1 MATLITSLDSF
12 NHEISN
18 SFCPMSCSSLSP
30 LKTNKFNALISSK
43 RLNNF
48 SLAQVSSDPIIAQ
61 RSKLDIAKVTNAYY
75 LIKFQLTGNCS
86 TKHYGREARLS
97 PGDFVICS
105 SCEPYQ
111 LEFKTNYQQAV
122 FAMPQLAL
130 QEMFQTPDDYLGLR
144 MGNEEP
150 TNGML
155 AQFVYSLSQ
164 RMNQLNPEALQSME
178 ANLLDLL
185 ITSLKNQKNNH
196 KKIIETSPEQHLQ
209 RIKRMINMHIKDF
222 RLGVDFIAQTESI
235 SKRYLHMLFK
245 TQNISVSKYI
255 QQLRLDGCYKDLTNS
270 EFNNISISNIALA
283 WGFGDLSH
291 FNRCFKAQY
300 SHTPRQIRL
309 RGV

>member
-1 MATLITSLDSF
+1 MTTLITSLDSF

-18 SFCPMSCSSLSP
+18 SFCPMSCSAVSP
-30 LKTNKFNALISSK
+30 LKKDQFNASLSSK
-43 RLNNF
+43 RLNRF
-48 SLAQVSSDPIIAQ
+48 SLAHVSSNPLVAK
-61 RSKLDIAKVTNAYY
+61 RSKLDIARVTDAYY

-86 TKHYGREARLS
+86 TKHYGREARLA

-105 SCEPYQ
+105 SSEPYQ
-111 LEFKTNYQQAV
+111 LEFQTSYQQAV

-144 MGNEEP
+144 MANEEP

-164 RMNQLNPEALQSME
+164 RIDKLNPEALQSME
-178 ANLLDLL
+178 ANLVDLL
-185 ITSLKNQKNNH
+185 ITSLKNQKNSH
-196 KKIIETSPEQHLQ
+196 KKIIESSPEQHLQ

-222 RLGVDFIAQTESI
+222 RLSVNFIAQTENI

-245 TQNISVSKYI
+245 SQNISVSKYI
-255 QQLRLDGCYKDLTNS
+255 QQLRLEGCYKDLTNT
-270 EFNNISISNIALA
+270 EFNHISVSNVALA

-291 FNRCFKAQY
+291 FNRCFKGQY

-309 RGV
+309 QSV

>member
-1 MATLITSLDSF
+1 MTTVITSLDSF

-18 SFCPMSCSSLSP
+18 SFLPMSCSTLSSL
-30 LKTNKFNALISSK
+30 KKNEFNGLINSK
-43 RLNNF
+43 RLNRF
-48 SLAQVSSDPIIAQ
+48 SLTQVSSNPIVAQ
-61 RSKLDIAKVTNAYY
+61 RSKHNVAQVTDAYY
-75 LIKFQLTGNCS
+75 LIKFQLTGSCS
-86 TKHYGREARLS
+86 TKHYGREATLS
-97 PGDFVICS
+97 PGDFIICS
-105 SCEPYQ
+105 SSEPYQ
-111 LEFKTNYQQAV
+111 LEFHTNYQQAV

-164 RMNQLNPEALQSME
+164 RMDQLNPEALQSME

-185 ITSLKNQKNNH
+185 ITSLKNQKNSH
-196 KKIIETSPEQHLQ
+196 KKIIESSPEQHLQ

-222 RLGVDFIAQTESI
+222 RLGVDFIAQTENI

-245 TQNISVSKYI
+245 SQNISVSKYI
-255 QQLRLDGCYKDLTNS
+255 QQLRLEGCYKDLTNT
-270 EFNNISISNIALA
+270 EFNQVSISNVALE

-309 RGV
+309 RGE

>member
-1 MATLITSLDSF
+1 MTTLFTSLDSF
-12 NHEISN
+12 NHEVSN
-18 SFCPMSCSSLSP
+18 SFCPMSCSVLSSH
-30 LKTNKFNALISSK
+30 KKGDFNAYISSK
-43 RLNNF
+43 RLNRF
-48 SLAQVSSDPIIAQ
+48 SLAQVSSSPIIAQ
-61 RSKLDIAKVTNAYY
+61 RSKGDIARVADAYY

-86 TKHYGREARLS
+86 TKHYGREAILS
-97 PGDFVICS
+97 PGDFIICS
-105 SCEPYQ
+105 SSEPYQ
-111 LEFKTNYQQAV
+111 LKFQANYQQAV

-130 QEMFQTPDDYLGLR
+130 HEMFQTPDDYLGLR

-164 RMNQLNPEALQSME
+164 RMDKLNPEALQSME

-185 ITSLKNQKNNH
+185 ITSLKNQKGGN
-196 KKIIETSPEQHLQ
+196 KKIIESSPEQHLQ

-222 RLGVDFIAQTESI
+222 RLGVDFIAQTENI

-245 TQNISVSKYI
+245 SQSVSVSKYI
-255 QQLRLDGCYKDLTNS
+255 QQLRLEGCYKDLTNS
-270 EFNNISISNIALA
+270 EFNNISISNIALE

-291 FNRCFKAQY
+291 FNRCFKNQY
-300 SHTPRQIRL
+300 LHTPRQIRL

>member
-1 MATLITSLDSF
+1 MLKSLV
-12 NHEISN
+12 
-18 SFCPMSCSSLSP
+18 
-30 LKTNKFNALISSK
+30 TALLLRK
-43 RLNNF
+43 DQN
-48 SLAQVSSDPIIAQ
+48 V
-61 RSKLDIAKVTNAYY
+61 DIAEVTNAYY
-75 LIKFQLTGNCS
+75 LIKFQLKGNCS
-86 TKHYGREARLS
+86 TKHYGREARLA
-97 PGDFVICS
+97 PGDFIICS
-105 SCEPYQ
+105 SSEPYQ
-111 LEFKTNYQQAV
+111 LEFKTDYQQAV
-122 FAMPQLAL
+122 FAMPQVAL

-164 RMNQLNPEALQSME
+164 RMDQLNPEALQSME

-185 ITSLKNQKNNH
+185 ITSLKNQKGSH
-196 KKIIETSPEQHLQ
+196 KKIIESSPEQHLK

-222 RLGVDFIAQTESI
+222 RLGVDFIAQTENI

-245 TQNISVSKYI
+245 SQNISVSRYI
-255 QQLRLDGCYKDLTNS
+255 QQLRLEGCYKNLTNS
-270 EFNNISISNIALA
+270 EFDNISISNIALE

-309 RGV
+309 RRV

>member
-1 MATLITSLDSF
+1 LTKRGNTLK
-12 NHEISN
+12 
-18 SFCPMSCSSLSP
+18 
-30 LKTNKFNALISSK
+30 KTNKFNALISSK

-255 QQLRLDGCYKDLTNS
+255 QQLRLDVCYKDLTNS